1 MLPWEAFREATKEIK
16 AVRGTLALGV
26 KSLSGPLEKPDKWRF
41 EAGGAVKGLVV
52 ETSLLPGPVKV
63 PRGSFQANRKSIFIE
78 GVRASLLDA
87 ECIVG
92 GRLDGYVEGLQRME
106 WKVNGTVG
114 PEANRWVS
122 EQIELPAEFRLRA
135 PYKVSEAVFKW
146 EKGKDSL
153 VRGTLLSPL
162 GPRVSVD
169 LVLGPET
176 VVVNDLSIEDEVS
189 KASFGLKEAE
199 GAFSAAFRGGLEKA
213 TLDDLLQD
221 NQILTGRI
229 EGNLETKI
237 LRDHPM
243 DSAATGTLRGEGLSL
258 SLPIGVPV
266 ILEDFSLRGQGRQL
280 TIERARL
287 MQEEEEFVLGGDVS
301 FSSEGVV
308 LDMDFLAG
316 DLDWDYIQEAL
327 GLEEEADDAL
337 QQVDSGNQKGLD
349 GLTVEGVVRVKA
361 DTFTFE
367 QFTWRP
373 VEVEILLQQ
382 EGFEILLK
390 ETDLCGVSTAG
401 TLKVLPEQLAIDL
414 EISCRK
420 RGSRTSS
427 TVSKSMWRQLEDFSF
442 RMKLTGEAGEE
453 EFLRSLQGDF
463 ELDCRKG
470 TILHDPFLSAVLAF
484 ISTKDIFNLRLP
496 DYAAQGFAYNS
507 IQAHGSIQQGGVIF
521 EEVVIDGTTVDIY
534 AIGEIDMLEGTL
546 DARVLASSFETVDS
560 IVSKIPLVSY
570 LFGGGGVTAVPVRV
584 HGPVDDLRTV
594 PLSPKVLGEDLVGI
608 MERTVSLPYAAI
620 KWVLPKQEKQAE
632 VQ

>member
-1 MLPWEAFREATKEIK
+1 
-16 AVRGTLALGV
+16 
-26 KSLSGPLEKPDKWRF
+26 
-41 EAGGAVKGLVV
+41 
-52 ETSLLPGPVKV
+52 
-63 PRGSFQANRKSIFIE
+63 
-78 GVRASLLDA
+78 
-87 ECIVG
+87 
-92 GRLDGYVEGLQRME
+92 ME
-106 WKVNGTVG
+106 WKVNGAVG

-135 PYKVSEAVFKW
+135 PYKVSQAVFKW

-176 VVVNDLSIEDEVS
+176 VVVNDLSIEDEAS

-237 LRDHPM
+237 LMDHPM
-243 DSAATGTLRGEGLSL
+243 ESEATGTLRGEGLSL
-258 SLPIGVPV
+258 SLPLGVPV
-266 ILEDFSLRGQGRQL
+266 ILEDFSLRAQGSQL

-308 LDMDFLAG
+308 LDMDLLAG

-337 QQVDSGNQKGLD
+337 QQADSGNQNSLD
-349 GLTVEGVVRVKA
+349 SLTVEGVVRVKA

-373 VEVEILLQQ
+373 VVVEILLQQ

-390 ETDLCGVSTAG
+390 ETDLCGVSTTG
-401 TLKVLPEQLAIDL
+401 TVKVLPEAAGHRSRNLMPG
-414 EISCRK
+414 RK
-420 RGSRTSS
+420 DRECPRLHPNRCGGNRGF
-427 TVSKSMWRQLEDFSF
+427 QFQGESF
-442 RMKLTGEAGEE
+442 RKGAIRGPPAMASRRFRTRLPERYDSS
-453 EFLRSLQGDF
+453 RSL
-463 ELDCRKG
+463 
-470 TILHDPFLSAVLAF
+470 P
-484 ISTKDIFNLRLP
+484 LRCPRLYQYERHLQP
-496 DYAAQGFAYNS
+496 
-507 IQAHGSIQQGGVIF
+507 
-521 EEVVIDGTTVDIY
+521 
-534 AIGEIDMLEGTL
+534 
-546 DARVLASSFETVDS
+546 ET
-560 IVSKIPLVSY
+560 P
-570 LFGGGGVTAVPVRV
+570 
-584 HGPVDDLRTV
+584 
-594 PLSPKVLGEDLVGI
+594 
-608 MERTVSLPYAAI
+608 
-620 KWVLPKQEKQAE
+620 
-632 VQ
+632 